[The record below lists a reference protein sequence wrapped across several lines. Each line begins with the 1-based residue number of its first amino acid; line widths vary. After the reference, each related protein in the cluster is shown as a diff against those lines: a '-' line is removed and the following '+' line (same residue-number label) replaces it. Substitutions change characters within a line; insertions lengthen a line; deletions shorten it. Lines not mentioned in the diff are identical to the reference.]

1 MKHWPSHLFP
11 LVVLLLLAGMSFWLR
26 AVLDGEATGKGEPQH
41 IADAWGENVTIRR
54 FDAAGQLK
62 YRLTSPQLTHFPDD
76 DTSQLRDPTLTAY
89 RSDGPDIQVR
99 ADNGVV
105 SSQGQTVYLWDKVAI
120 TRAAYAGQLA
130 LTASMPDL
138 TALPDAGTASTG
150 SPVEIVQGKS
160 TLTGVGLQIDNNAST
175 LVLQSRV
182 RGTYIRPGTQ
192 P

>member
-26 AVLDGEATGKGEPQH
+26 AVIDGQGVIKGEPQH

-54 FDAAGQLK
+54 FDQHGRLK

-76 DTSQLRDPTLTAY
+76 DTSQLRHPAMTAY
-89 RSDGPDIQVR
+89 RSDGPEILLK

-105 SSQGQTVYLWDKVAI
+105 SSQGKTVYLWEQVNV

-138 TALPDAGTASTG
+138 TALPDAGTASTS